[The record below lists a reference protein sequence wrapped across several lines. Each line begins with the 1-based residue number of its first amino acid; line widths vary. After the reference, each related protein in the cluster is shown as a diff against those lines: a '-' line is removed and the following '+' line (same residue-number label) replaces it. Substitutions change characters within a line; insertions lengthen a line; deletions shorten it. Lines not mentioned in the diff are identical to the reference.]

1 MEGQVLNDTRQR
13 FTTDIRMYSWWEK
26 NIYAL
31 LFLLTGLG
39 SQCDCIVLARAIAR
53 ANLVKMKP
61 LQRIE
66 LKYANVN
73 HMAN

>member
-1 MEGQVLNDTRQR
+1 MEGQILNDNHQH
-13 FTTDIRMYSWWEK
+13 FMTDIRMYSWWEQ
-26 NIYAL
+26 NTYAL
-31 LFLLTGLG
+31 LFWHLGLG
-39 SQCDCIVLARAIAR
+39 SPYDSIVLACAIAC
-53 ANLVKMKP
+53 ANLVKKKP